1 MHWYNNGK
9 YHIELSR
16 LRNRLF
22 VHVEY
27 DGKPMEGRWYGFKL
41 LVDGTDV
48 REKRVHSKKYLY
60 LISRHSTG
68 EPLDSLCTASTGRLS
83 PSTFIICIV
92 HAKNN
97 FADTIVNYSF
107 FCPAPM
113 AQSLK
118 FLRD

>member
-48 REKRVHSKKYLY
+48 REKRVHSKKY
-60 LISRHSTG
+60 
-68 EPLDSLCTASTGRLS
+68 
-83 PSTFIICIV
+83 
-92 HAKNN
+92 
-97 FADTIVNYSF
+97 
-107 FCPAPM
+107 
-113 AQSLK
+113 
-118 FLRD
+118 